1 MIRFV
6 ILDDN
11 PLHRNKT
18 KRMVNMYM
26 FKTSY
31 EYDIIEFDSISSNFK
46 NHVDMKYE
54 HCIYILDY
62 QLKGESGLDA
72 ARYIR
77 EKDWNSFIIV
87 YSVMKDKILE
97 TLTKRLNIL
106 DFVDKGGD
114 DTKEMN
120 KLFKLCLR
128 AMNIK
133 ADIKIVNGTRNYYF
147 DANSILFVYRDTI
160 ERKCVI
166 VMDTHE
172 VAIAMDLNKL
182 KVQMGSNF
190 MYTHKSYLVNIK
202 RVYTFNWKDFSVIF
216 DNGRVENILSRT
228 HKKELMSI

>member
-31 EYDIIEFDSISSNFK
+31 EYDIVEFDSINSNFK

-62 QLKGESGLDA
+62 QLKGECGLEA

-147 DANSILFVYRDTI
+147 DANSILFVYRDKI
-160 ERKCVI
+160 
-166 VMDTHE
+166 
-172 VAIAMDLNKL
+172 
-182 KVQMGSNF
+182 
-190 MYTHKSYLVNIK
+190 
-202 RVYTFNWKDFSVIF
+202 
-216 DNGRVENILSRT
+216 
-228 HKKELMSI
+228 

>member
-54 HCIYILDY
+54 HCINILDY
-62 QLKGESGLDA
+62 QLKGECGLDA

-133 ADIKIVNGTRNYYF
+133 VESTNG
-147 DANSILFVYRDTI
+147 
-160 ERKCVI
+160 
-166 VMDTHE
+166 
-172 VAIAMDLNKL
+172 
-182 KVQMGSNF
+182 
-190 MYTHKSYLVNIK
+190 
-202 RVYTFNWKDFSVIF
+202 
-216 DNGRVENILSRT
+216 
-228 HKKELMSI
+228 

>member
-1 MIRFV
+1 
-6 ILDDN
+6 
-11 PLHRNKT
+11 
-18 KRMVNMYM
+18 
-26 FKTSY
+26 
-31 EYDIIEFDSISSNFK
+31 
-46 NHVDMKYE
+46 
-54 HCIYILDY
+54 
-62 QLKGESGLDA
+62 
-72 ARYIR
+72 
-77 EKDWNSFIIV
+77 
-87 YSVMKDKILE
+87 
-97 TLTKRLNIL
+97 
-106 DFVDKGGD
+106 
-114 DTKEMN
+114 MN

-182 KVQMGSNF
+182 KLQMGSNF